1 MVICAGVF
9 LLVRGLW
16 ESEPDSK
23 LGPNPIQST
32 FVDQQAQSRTA
43 GTKSSADEPPAR
55 TEIYPAEGITET
67 DEREVDD
74 DTEPSEVG
82 SEQSPWAATEEEACA
97 GGLIVSFIPCVSPRQ
112 AQLLEGA
119 RQALREQRAGADDSA
134 SLDRAQDPPSSE
146 PR

>member
-16 ESEPDSK
+16 ENEPDSK
-23 LGPNPIQST
+23 LGPSPIQST

-55 TEIYPAEGITET
+55 TEIYPAEGITES
-67 DEREVDD
+67 DEREVED
-74 DTEPSEVG
+74 DTEPSEL
-82 SEQSPWAATEEEACA
+82 ETRKEKTDETACA